1 MSDYLNNLNKY
12 SEIVYQDETALRTQI
27 SSWYHQQIRCLALDK
42 NDDYTSTDFSESLD
56 PDKSYIA
63 SLSKSPLNY
72 QSLKSS
78 GKFEAG
84 FFEKLADIAE
94 KLGVPL
100 DDLVVIMAFETGGSF
115 SPAQKNKEGSS
126 ATGLIQFTRE
136 SAGELGTTVGQLAN
150 MTQIQQLDYVYKFLA
165 KWLKPGNNYNFVDVY
180 MAVLY
185 PAAVGKPDNVVIFG
199 RGAFRPEDSR
209 TTKPSKY
216 YANRGLDTDK
226 LGYVT
231 KKMAGDAAYK
241 KGMSHL

>member
-84 FFEKLADIAE
+84 FFEKVSDIAS
-94 KLGVPL
+94 KLGISP
-100 DDLVVIMAFETGGSF
+100 DDMIIFMAFETGGTF
-115 SPAQKNKEGSS
+115 SPSEKNPGSS
-126 ATGLIQFTRE
+126 ATGLIQFLEAT
-136 SAGELGTTVGQLAN
+136 ANFLGTTTYALAR
-150 MTQIQQLDYVYKFLA
+150 MTQIQQLDYVYKYLA
-165 KWLKPGNNYNFVDVY
+165 QFLKPGNNYSFADIY

-185 PAAVGKPDNVVIFG
+185 PDAVNKPDSIVIFG
-199 RGAFRPEDSR
+199 NGAYRSNARGTGKGS
-209 TTKPSKY
+209 TY
-216 YANRGLDTDK
+216 YANRGIDKNK
-226 LGYVT
+226 LGYIT
-231 KKMAGDAAYK
+231 KKMAGEVAYE